1 MSLFSFLLLARR
13 PSFSFSASRACLSPR
28 QRADW
33 AALKFQWH
41 IIMFASEIARTWRP
55 IPHFWYI
62 YIYVHIY
69 IYMYA
74 YTYMCVYHHVNYDFI
89 AYIPMFDPCFTMC
102 GFLSPIHWCHSEVGT
117 SGISLRSQAWKS
129 VDLTNPIGSF
139 DGQSRRCPPGT
150 KHVSGPR
157 LTSKSLTLGKKLW
170 RCRVS
175 REWFDSF
182 DFFSMSISGH
192 CNKIQSGH
200 QKELSP
206 ISTGSKFEASN

>member
-28 QRADW
+28 QRADWYRLVCAVWQW

-62 YIYVHIY
+62 YIYIY
-69 IYMYA
+69 IY
-74 YTYMCVYHHVNYDFI
+74 TYVYIYVCVCVYHHVNYDFFI
-89 AYIPMFDPCFTMC
+89 AYIPMFDPCFTVC

-129 VDLTNPIGSF
+129 VDLPS
-139 DGQSRRCPPGT
+139 S
-150 KHVSGPR
+150 K
-157 LTSKSLTLGKKLW
+157 LT
-170 RCRVS
+170 
-175 REWFDSF
+175 
-182 DFFSMSISGH
+182 
-192 CNKIQSGH
+192 
-200 QKELSP
+200 
-206 ISTGSKFEASN
+206 